1 MLFCRETWMQS
12 RIIWEGNITH
22 IKSLTIR
29 NFSVC
34 YTSAM
39 SLTVNATGNK
49 EIDFK
54 NSPASVRVFN
64 MKQLEQS
71 FISQNS
77 YRKNAN
83 TRYCK
88 TTRLWFSFFF
98 TQNAILQNFVARSKI
113 DAHDGTDGT
122 RWSFKTKVI
131 ES

>member
-1 MLFCRETWMQS
+1 
-12 RIIWEGNITH
+12 
-22 IKSLTIR
+22 
-29 NFSVC
+29 
-34 YTSAM
+34 M

-71 FISQNS
+71 FISQYS

-88 TTRLWFSFFF
+88 TTRL
-98 TQNAILQNFVARSKI
+98 
-113 DAHDGTDGT
+113 
-122 RWSFKTKVI
+122 
-131 ES
+131 

>member
-1 MLFCRETWMQS
+1 
-12 RIIWEGNITH
+12 
-22 IKSLTIR
+22 
-29 NFSVC
+29 
-34 YTSAM
+34 M

-88 TTRLWFSFFF
+88 TTRL
-98 TQNAILQNFVARSKI
+98 
-113 DAHDGTDGT
+113 
-122 RWSFKTKVI
+122 
-131 ES
+131 

>member
-1 MLFCRETWMQS
+1 
-12 RIIWEGNITH
+12 
-22 IKSLTIR
+22 
-29 NFSVC
+29 
-34 YTSAM
+34 M

-54 NSPASVRVFN
+54 NSPASLRVFN

-98 TQNAILQNFVARSKI
+98 TQNAILQIFVARSKI

>member
-1 MLFCRETWMQS
+1 MQS

-71 FISQNS
+71 FISQNG

-88 TTRLWFSFFF
+88 TTRL
-98 TQNAILQNFVARSKI
+98 
-113 DAHDGTDGT
+113 
-122 RWSFKTKVI
+122 
-131 ES
+131 